1 MSEWSS
7 QPLADAIELIGGGT
21 PRTSNPEFWNGD
33 IPWLSVVDFNT
44 GRKFVSDA
52 EKKITQK
59 GLDSSSTKLLNKGD
73 IIISARGTVG
83 AMAVLDKP
91 MTFNQ
96 SCYGV
101 RGIKGKSIT
110 DYIYYLL
117 KEKIAEL
124 SQISH
129 GGVFDTITRDTFKEI
144 NASLPP
150 LPEQKAIASVL
161 SSLDDKIDLLHR
173 QNKTLEAMAEALFRQ
188 WFVEEAQDDWE
199 EGTLSDLVESANTG
213 LDAIK
218 RAPIV
223 DVFTGIKCLRIQDI
237 SQKKKF
243 EDWGN
248 SRVLEK
254 DFEKAQLKTGD
265 LIMART
271 CSPGIIYFVRENLSA
286 VFNNGLARI
295 RPKPNKTHSIFLYYL
310 FRTGDFIGYISGIS
324 GGTSVQLNMKLGD
337 LLSYKL
343 TFPPKELQDRYHPF
357 FQSLDNKIFINYSQ
371 IRTLETLR
379 DTLLPKLMSG
389 EIRLPV

>member
-1 MSEWSS
+1 VSEWSS

-21 PRTSNPEFWNGD
+21 PKTSNPEFWNGD

-150 LPEQKAIASVL
+150 LPEQKTIASVL

-173 QNKTLEAMAEALFRQ
+173 QNKTLEAMAETLFRQ
-188 WFVEEAQDDWE
+188 WFVEEAEEDWE
-199 EGTLSDLVESANTG
+199 EKSLLDVIELVGGGTPKTSVVEYWNGEVPWLSGGDIASNHKSFVVSSEKKITQDGLKNSSTKLLPMFSTVITARGTVGKYALLSKPMAYSQSNYGIFPKIDNCFFFTYLLINHVVSELHSSAYGSVFDTITTTTFR
-213 LDAIK
+213 DIVIAVPSEKAIK
-218 RAPIV
+218 
-223 DVFTGIKCLRIQDI
+223 
-237 SQKKKF
+237 
-243 EDWGN
+243 E
-248 SRVLEK
+248 
-254 DFEKAQLKTGD
+254 FEK
-265 LIMART
+265 
-271 CSPGIIYFVRENLSA
+271 N
-286 VFNNGLARI
+286 
-295 RPKPNKTHSIFLYYL
+295 
-310 FRTGDFIGYISGIS
+310 ISGYFFK
-324 GGTSVQLNMKLGD
+324 KLHC
-337 LLSYKL
+337 L
-343 TFPPKELQDRYHPF
+343 TQ
-357 FQSLDNKIFINYSQ
+357 IN
-371 IRTLETLR
+371 TLETLR

-389 EIRLPV
+389 EVRVAV

>member
-21 PRTSNPEFWNGD
+21 PKTSNPEFWNGD

-173 QNKTLEAMAEALFRQ
+173 QNKTLEAMAETLFRQ
-188 WFVEEAQDDWE
+188 WFVEEAQGNWE
-199 EGTLSDLVESANTG
+199 AGTLGNVVDFNYGKTLKDQERSGSGYPVVGSSGVVGFHKDYLVEA
-213 LDAIK
+213 
-218 RAPIV
+218 
-223 DVFTGIKCLRIQDI
+223 
-237 SQKKKF
+237 
-243 EDWGN
+243 
-248 SRVLEK
+248 
-254 DFEKAQLKTGD
+254 
-265 LIMART
+265 
-271 CSPGIIYFVRENLSA
+271 PGIVTGRKGTLGVVNYFFDNFFPIDTTFYMTSKIQSDGLFYEYLLLKSVGLGDMNSDSA
-286 VFNNGLARI
+286 VPGLNRNAAHAIPVTIPPSELVSNFNNFC
-295 RPKPNKTHSIFLYYL
+295 KP
-310 FRTGDFIGYISGIS
+310 
-324 GGTSVQLNMKLGD
+324 
-337 LLSYKL
+337 
-343 TFPPKELQDRYHPF
+343 TFA
-357 FQSLDNKIFINYSQ
+357 KINTNTCQ
-371 IRTLETLR
+371 IRTLKTLR

-389 EIRLPV
+389 EVRVRA